1 MMMDRAFFEN
11 QLAAS
16 RIVRRHSVQVTVP
29 TFQSYEVTKKTIE
42 KLLAQKDAAVDILLV
57 DNNSQDYVQL
67 AQDFPQINYLV
78 AKVNTGSGGAQCLGM
93 HAAIFY
99 GYETLI
105 CTDNDALL
113 LSDDGLSKLLARLDP
128 NNGIACVIPQN
139 VENSMEPGEDRD
151 VHYPV
156 PFHYVCLSVDFLK
169 RIEPMDYY
177 YFLYSDDVAFS
188 SKVLSYATIRCAGD
202 VLYYHEKYQIKALT
216 AGYQYF
222 HLRGLVI
229 LTFIERHVALKFRVR
244 HFLNILFK
252 FGIAILRM
260 IQFRDFLYVRIALTA
275 FFHGLFRRRVFQ
287 FPAWPKEKFQFVEV
301 DAAEVKDRA
310 VIISVLNAL
319 WLKKYYQYPMN
330 FAHRVAYF
338 KRVPNHP

>member
-1 MMMDRAFFEN
+1 MFSSQHDFTSFIKKLIPYDDGSCIFEN

-177 YFLYSDDVAFS
+177 YFFTRMMLHFHQRCCPMQPFAARVMFCIIMKS
-188 SKVLSYATIRCAGD
+188 IRSRRSPRGINIFICAG
-202 VLYYHEKYQIKALT
+202 
-216 AGYQYF
+216 
-222 HLRGLVI
+222 
-229 LTFIERHVALKFRVR
+229 
-244 HFLNILFK
+244 
-252 FGIAILRM
+252 
-260 IQFRDFLYVRIALTA
+260 
-275 FFHGLFRRRVFQ
+275 
-287 FPAWPKEKFQFVEV
+287 W
-301 DAAEVKDRA
+301 
-310 VIISVLNAL
+310 
-319 WLKKYYQYPMN
+319 
-330 FAHRVAYF
+330 
-338 KRVPNHP
+338 